1 MIRVLITQRCSTLS
15 RRWRGLAQIS
25 GGSTS
30 CCYASAND
38 GHTHAC
44 PRNERMR
51 TASYARAP
59 TQLSMRNALMH
70 MQTPP
75 SAHPT
80 RPGKLRLTWRSTARI
95 IRLARGC
102 CTESTRPAAPCVA
115 RAAWLP
121 RRSLSGCVGAAPKTA
136 RSDNR
141 GARRATGGAAAWP
154 FVCFGSASWRSGCWQ
169 RCGPHRSR
177 IFAGT
182 ARALDSTSAPGPRRW
197 YNWRPWRRTS
207 AMRRPLRGRSRGSA
221 HR

>member
-44 PRNERMR
+44 ARNEPVR

-121 RRSLSGCVGAAPKTA
+121 RRSLWL
-136 RSDNR
+136 RWR
-141 GARRATGGAAAWP
+141 GAQDDALRQPRRA
-154 FVCFGSASWRSGCWQ
+154 
-169 RCGPHRSR
+169 
-177 IFAGT
+177 AG
-182 ARALDSTSAPGPRRW
+182 DRW
-197 YNWRPWRRTS
+197 
-207 AMRRPLRGRSRGSA
+207 RGSLA
-221 HR
+221 VRLLRLCLVAQRLLAEVRSPSLPHLRRDRACP

>member
-1 MIRVLITQRCSTLS
+1 MQRCSTLS
-15 RRWRGLAQIS
+15 RRWRGLAQIL

-44 PRNERMR
+44 ARNEPVR

-95 IRLARGC
+95 IRLARGD
-102 CTESTRPAAPCVA
+102 CTESTRPVAPCVV

-121 RRSLSGCVGAAPKTA
+121 RRSLWLP
-136 RSDNR
+136 R
-141 GARRATGGAAAWP
+141 RRAQTTATRGGRQVARQLGRSFASALPRGAAAAGRGAVP
-154 FVCFGSASWRSGCWQ
+154 IAPASS
-169 RCGPHRSR
+169 
-177 IFAGT
+177 
-182 ARALDSTSAPGPRRW
+182 PGPRV
-197 YNWRPWRRTS
+197 PSIPHLRRDR
-207 AMRRPLRGRSRGSA
+207 ACP
-221 HR
+221 